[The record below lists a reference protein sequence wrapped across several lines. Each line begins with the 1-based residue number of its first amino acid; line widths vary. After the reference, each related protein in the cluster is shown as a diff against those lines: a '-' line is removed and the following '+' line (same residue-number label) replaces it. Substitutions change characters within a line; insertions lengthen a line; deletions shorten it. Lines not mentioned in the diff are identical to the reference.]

1 MAKNKQVNYRLLLIA
16 LLVLVPIIIM
26 WTMGFG
32 NYNADEFR
40 ILSIA
45 LLADI
50 ALIVG
55 YTLLSKIQRNP

>member
-32 NYNADEFR
+32 HYNADEFR

-55 YTLLSKIQRNP
+55 YTLLSKIQKNP